1 MTDLKRQL
9 DQVVKKELTRNII
22 PVKTEEGILVG
33 NVLIVSEGCLKHLYK
48 HGEMLYANISLN
60 SAAVKM
66 ANLLAK
72 HKTSF
77 LADKIYAA
85 DQEYGKW
92 FAGSQ
97 LKLQQYYTARK
108 NKDFEKADT
117 LWAKYSESKDRTRI
131 AKNAV
136 NGLTLF

>member
-1 MTDLKRQL
+1 MTDIKRQL
-9 DQVVKKELTRNII
+9 DQVVRKELSRNII
-22 PVKTEEGILVG
+22 PVKTAEGILVG
-33 NVLIVSEGCLKHLYK
+33 NILIVSEGSLKHLYK
-48 HGEMLYANISLN
+48 NNERMYANISLN
-60 SAAVKM
+60 AAAVKM

-72 HKTSF
+72 HKTSL
-77 LADKIYAA
+77 LADKIYVA

-92 FAGSQ
+92 FADSQ
-97 LKLQQYYTARK
+97 LKLQQYYTACK

-117 LWAKYSESKDRTRI
+117 LWAKYSESKDKTRI